1 MNHPPR
7 RSRSVDRPPLE
18 SKRLLDQLRER
29 TRIHGV
35 RHPKDMGAAHDSA
48 PNSFRADHGGS
59 RCPAV
64 QTEGETGLLA
74 RLLYGTGMCLLE
86 GLRLRV
92 TDLDIPREI
101 TIVSVRA
108 WIPAFA
114 GMTK

>member
-1 MNHPPR
+1 
-7 RSRSVDRPPLE
+7 LE

-74 RLLYGTGMCLLE
+74 RLLYGTDMRLLE